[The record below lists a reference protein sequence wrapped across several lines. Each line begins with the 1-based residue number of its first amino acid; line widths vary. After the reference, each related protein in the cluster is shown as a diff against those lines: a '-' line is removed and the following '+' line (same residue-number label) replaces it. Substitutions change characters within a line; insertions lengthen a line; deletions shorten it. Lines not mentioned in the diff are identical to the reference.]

1 MMDKPVKLYGLPYC
15 DGTIAVTKWLEA
27 KGFTINLHNY
37 KTDGITADK
46 LFEWSK
52 ALGWERLLN
61 KRSTTWRS
69 LSKDE
74 QDKVVDEQSAIAAMM
89 KNTSLIKRPVIEF
102 EKEMLEFHKSS
113 QKVSSEE
120 EVWKENLSKPF
131 LKDNFGKWKTVMTKE
146 NIIRVEYICR
156 HFFELEKQHYSR
168 SAIQTRSNVIKSLSI
183 LADYHTTETKRRIR
197 RMMNGRKTKEQLD
210 KMPPYERMR
219 INGYLKK

>member
-1 MMDKPVKLYGLPYC
+1 MTTSKNENTLQKPPLGGEPVPMNRDLVGLYGLPYC

-102 EKEMLEFHKSS
+102 EKEILIGFDEKLLT
-113 QKVSSEE
+113 KT
-120 EVWKENLSKPF
+120 
-131 LKDNFGKWKTVMTKE
+131 FG
-146 NIIRVEYICR
+146 
-156 HFFELEKQHYSR
+156 
-168 SAIQTRSNVIKSLSI
+168 
-183 LADYHTTETKRRIR
+183 
-197 RMMNGRKTKEQLD
+197 
-210 KMPPYERMR
+210 
-219 INGYLKK
+219 